1 MLLDTEAC
9 GVYPIAPTPFLAD
22 GRVDFASI
30 DRMTD
35 F

>member
-1 MLLDTEAC
+1 MLLDTEAR

>member
-22 GRVDFASI
+22 GRVDFPPSTA
-30 DRMTD
+30 
-35 F
+35 